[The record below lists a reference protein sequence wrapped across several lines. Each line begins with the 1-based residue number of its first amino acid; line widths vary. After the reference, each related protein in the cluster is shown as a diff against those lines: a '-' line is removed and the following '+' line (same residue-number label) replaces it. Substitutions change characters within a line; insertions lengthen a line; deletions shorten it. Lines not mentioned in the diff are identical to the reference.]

1 MRTLAVMFAMLC
13 ALAAPALGQDVR
25 GLAEARAAFERFDYT
40 EAYVRYTSLMS
51 SPARPESL
59 YHLSIIYE
67 GGYGVVP
74 IDEAMALELLQGAAD
89 AEYPAALTRLGMR
102 HYEGNGF
109 PQDHQQGLRLW
120 RRASELGEV
129 GATYSIAMY
138 YLYIHGAERNQAEGA
153 IWMRRAADAGHADA
167 QFELARLNERGQGV
181 DLNAAEAA
189 RLMRLAA
196 IQGHRSARVA
206 MVQYAFDGT
215 GMTRDLVRAEM
226 WALIVERHDDPVAAE
241 GRAVLHS
248 QLTDAQ
254 RAAASRLAD
263 QCEADARNC

>member
-1 MRTLAVMFAMLC
+1 MKVEVVTPEEYVGSVIGDLNSRRGMIQ
-13 ALAAPALGQDVR
+13 GQDMRGNATIINAMVPAGEHVR
-25 GLAEARAAFERFDYT
+25 LRE
-40 EAYVRYTSLMS
+40 
-51 SPARPESL
+51 
-59 YHLSIIYE
+59 H
-67 GGYGVVP
+67 
-74 IDEAMALELLQGAAD
+74 
-89 AEYPAALTRLGMR
+89 AALVLAGPRFVRDGIRPLR
-102 HYEGNGF
+102 RSAEG
-109 PQDHQQGLRLW
+109 
-120 RRASELGEV
+120 V
-129 GATYSIAMY
+129 
-138 YLYIHGAERNQAEGA
+138 HGAERNQAEGA